1 MDGRLIDLATLEEV
15 EARAALD
22 GLLAWTAPARADHGI
37 GEPAFPARNAA
48 QRQRALTAEGLSPRD
63 VYAATV
69 HETQTTYAQEVT
81 AP

>member
-1 MDGRLIDLATLEEV
+1 M

-22 GLLAWTAPARADHGI
+22 DLLAWTAPVRAEHGL
-37 GEPAFPARNAA
+37 GEPAFPERNAA
-48 QRQRALTAEGLSPRD
+48 QRQRALIAEGLSPRD